1 MALYS
6 CQLQFR
12 IMLTCCREFHIC
24 LLDLRGATC
33 NCRPDLFD
41 GDILGVKEM
50 LEDERNGI
58 RPQSYRWPNGVIP
71 YYIHTDIN
79 DVKRSLIN
87 DAIAYYRR
95 KTCIRFVPRTDED
108 HFLYI
113 HNGTGCNSLVGR
125 HTFYRQPQPVS
136 LADGC
141 HYIGTILH
149 ELLHAIGFFHEH
161 QRNDRDDY
169 VEIHLENVDEGD
181 KSNFIKVTPT
191 WGILYDKFDYKS
203 IMVYESTAWS
213 NNGEKTIVPLQ
224 EGIVLKSASTKT
236 KLAKSDI
243 RRINKM
249 YHCQV

>member
-1 MALYS
+1 MAVPGY
-6 CQLQFR
+6 
-12 IMLTCCREFHIC
+12 
-24 LLDLRGATC
+24 LRF
-33 NCRPDLFD
+33 N
-41 GDILGVKEM
+41 
-50 LEDERNGI
+50 
-58 RPQSYRWPNGVIP
+58 SY
-71 YYIHTDIN
+71 
-79 DVKRSLIN
+79 
-87 DAIAYYRR
+87 
-95 KTCIRFVPRTDED
+95 
-108 HFLYI
+108 
-113 HNGTGCNSLVGR
+113 VGR
-125 HTFYRQPQPVS
+125 HTLDRQPQPVS

-169 VEIHLENVDEGD
+169 VEIHLENVDEDD
-181 KSNFIKVTPT
+181 KGNFQKVTPD